1 MAQNYFHV
9 ETDAQMN
16 ALLFATA
23 WNLKKIMQLLKD
35 KVKNDLMSIFQFIFL
50 KLNFLN
56 LKKQKIVKE

>member
-23 WNLKKIMQLLKD
+23 GNLKKIMQLLKD

-56 LKKQKIVKE
+56 LKK

>member
-56 LKKQKIVKE
+56 LKK

>member
-35 KVKNDLMSIFQFIFL
+35 KVKNYLMSIFQFIFL
-50 KLNFLN
+50 KLNLLN
-56 LKKQKIVKE
+56 LKK